1 MSAIRKMRIV
11 LLACMLLAGWLPS
24 TGQQHGTAVEA
35 VVTEALVHY
44 ETTADK
50 VILRQARARVD
61 SLASLQAVP
70 SKVASGF
77 DRLCALQL
85 SPNTRTLK
93 KTNYWHFTD
102 TEVETGFDAGKEKL
116 EDAISVNINEFIDNR
131 DYGHWYLEA
140 LVDLYFNATTPA
152 LTDALAASIVSFL
165 KGDVGHERL
174 APLLRQRSRQQALQL
189 VNDCRRANRAS
200 KVPYKSINVWLTFD
214 EIDTELRSGNF
225 QRAQSLYDSIAAEP
239 SIFYGS
245 SLLHTQLQLQ
255 YASADYSAATLDDFT
270 TAIHQSVDFGPER
283 QWLKS
288 LRQIEAESANLHEAY
303 DLIFS
308 YLARSAGAGIDYGMT
323 PYLAAVCAKQQ
334 AQQAVARLN
343 HIVFNSMDSAA
354 IGNFILAKRLTL
366 QAAQATT
373 VDDRYALLHHADSLE
388 CDAFRRLQWQLS
400 PIDQTPIRPRL
411 TTEAQKQAFDRIQH
425 ISNSPIIVNDEL
437 FSNLQERNALWDTLM
452 SELGLP
458 QRNTCPNPLAE
469 RLARRRLAPGVA
481 AVEFVCYHQF
491 NCVSTDS
498 VRYLAVVLDE
508 RHHPTVVLLPR
519 LGDLAVAPRD
529 DSIYHST
536 ALYEAAWQPVL
547 DALPQGVGTI
557 YYSPAGA
564 LSLIAHH
571 ALPTTGGPLL
581 ADRYDLRLVTST
593 ADVGPRHPFANNASA
608 SRAGEAVLCGNVD
621 YNTAPAAPG
630 EAGPLFAFQYRSPT
644 PAAGERYGLTPLD
657 YSRFEIENIAQIL
670 SEGRITP
677 IVRDRLDASEQTIR
691 SLSGNAPAI
700 LHISTHGFYNPQPAS
715 VDPMQRCGL
724 LLSGANRAWATGKS
738 IPGHDDGILTAA
750 EIATLDLSQ
759 CRMVVLSA
767 CESGLGQPDGYEGVV
782 GLQHAFKLAGVRT
795 IVMSLWRVRD
805 DVAALLMTR
814 FYHHL
819 LTEHT
824 TPHDAM
830 QSAQRDLRRDFPDPH
845 LWAAFVVL
853 D

>member
-35 VVTEALVHY
+35 VVTEALVQY
-44 ETTADK
+44 DATADK
-50 VILRQARARVD
+50 DLLRQARARVD
-61 SLASLQAVP
+61 SLAALQAAP

-77 DRLCALQL
+77 DRICALQL

-93 KTNYWHFTD
+93 KTNYWRFTD
-102 TEVETGFDAGKEKL
+102 TEVETGFDAMRGML
-116 EDAISVNINEFIDNR
+116 ENAVSVNFNEFVENR
-131 DYGHWYLEA
+131 DYGHWYLET
-140 LVDLYFNATTPA
+140 LVDLYFDATTPA

-189 VNDCRRANRAS
+189 VEACRRVNQAS
-200 KVPYKSINVWLTFD
+200 EVPYKSVNIWLTFD
-214 EIDTELRSGNF
+214 EIDTELRSGNLV
-225 QRAQSLYDSIAAEP
+225 RAQSLYNSIAAEP
-239 SIFYGS
+239 AIFYGS
-245 SLLHTQLQLQ
+245 NLLETQTQLQ
-255 YASADYSAATLDDFT
+255 YASASFDAATLDSFNA
-270 TAIHQSVDFGPER
+270 AIHRSFEFGPDH
-283 QWLKS
+283 QFQKS
-288 LRQIEAESANLHEAY
+288 LRQIESESANRHEAY

-308 YLARSAGAGIDYGMT
+308 YLARSAGSGIYGMT
-323 PYLAAVCAKQQ
+323 PYLAAVYAKQQ
-334 AQQAVARLN
+334 TQQAVARLN
-343 HIVFNSMDSAA
+343 HIVFNSMDSTA
-354 IGNFILAKRLTL
+354 IADFTLAKQLTL

-388 CDAFRRLQWQLS
+388 CEAFRRLQWQLS
-400 PIDQTPIRPRL
+400 PVDQTPIRPRL

-437 FSNLQERNALWDTLM
+437 FNNLQEQNALWDTLM

-508 RHHPTVVLLPR
+508 RQHPTVVLLPR
-519 LGDLAVAPRD
+519 LDDLALRTD
-529 DSIYHST
+529 DSST
-536 ALYEAAWQPVL
+536 YQSTSLYEAVWQPVL
-547 DALPQGVGTI
+547 DALPHDITTI

-571 ALPTTGGPLL
+571 ALPTTGGQLL
-581 ADRYDLRLVTST
+581 TDRYDLRLVTST
-593 ADVGPRHPFANNASA
+593 ADVGPRHPFADNAPA

-621 YNTAPAAPG
+621 YNTAPAASD

-677 IVRDRLDASEQTIR
+677 IVRDRLDASEQAIR

-724 LLSGANRAWATGKS
+724 LLSGASRAWASGKS

-805 DVAALLMTR
+805 DVTALLMTR

-819 LTEHT
+819 LTGHT

-830 QSAQRDLRRDFPDPH
+830 QSAQRDLRHDFPDPH
-845 LWAAFVVL
+845 LWAAFAVL